1 MSGVEVLTVLAWI
14 HQTITADPAMA
25 GVGVY
30 DTVAPAD
37 ATFPLVVIS
46 DGGDLADTNVLP
58 ATRVMTTGT
67 WQVRVTVEG
76 MSWAPAAALVK
87 RIDELLQGGTAT
99 LENGS
104 VLGCS
109 RVAPVKYA
117 EEANGRQYRHLGGL
131 YRVAVR

>member
-1 MSGVEVLTVLAWI
+1 MSGIESLTAAAWI
-14 HQTITADPAMA
+14 HQTLAADPALA

-37 ATFPLVVIS
+37 ATFPLVIVAEA
-46 DGGDLADTNVLP
+46 GDMADTNVLP

-67 WQVRVTVEG
+67 WQVRVAVEG
-76 MSWAPAAALVK
+76 MSWAPAVPIVV
-87 RIDELLQGGTAT
+87 RIDQLLQGGTAT
-99 LENGS
+99 LQNGE

-131 YRVAVR
+131 YRVVVR

>member
-1 MSGVEVLTVLAWI
+1 MSGVELLTVASWI
-14 HQTITADPAMA
+14 HQTLTSDPLFAN
-25 GVGVY
+25 VGVY

-37 ATFPLVVIS
+37 ASFPLVIVAEA
-46 DGGDLADTNVLP
+46 GDIADTNVLP
-58 ATRVMTTGT
+58 ASRVMTTGT
-67 WQVRVTVEG
+67 WQVRVAVEG
-76 MSWAPAAALVK
+76 MSWSPAVPLVM
-87 RIDELLQGGTAT
+87 RIDQLLQGGTAT

-109 RVAPVKYA
+109 RIAPIKYA